1 MNITHYQDNNE
12 YTNNGCYGNKR
23 YGIVLSKREMEP
35 EAIDVLLQSVK
46 KYEYNW
52 SAWMQLGSLAS
63 TTKQVRET
71 YDIYIYI

>member
-1 MNITHYQDNNE
+1 
-12 YTNNGCYGNKR
+12 
-23 YGIVLSKREMEP
+23 MEP
-35 EAIDVLLQSVK
+35 EAIDILLQSVK

-71 YDIYIYI
+71 YDIKKKTSFYYNIYHPFFFYFI